1 MFFFLFKLLSI
12 QHYQRKIV
20 NGLFFFFCMYVIH
33 IYVFFFIITK
43 NTSKE
48 YKSLYCVRNP
58 LHKLHF
64 TRYFAREYNIR
75 LVLLK

>member
-1 MFFFLFKLLSI
+1 MFFFCPNYYLFNIINAKYLMV
-12 QHYQRKIV
+12 Y
-20 NGLFFFFCMYVIH
+20 FFFLCMLYI
-33 IYVFFFIITK
+33 FFFIIIK

-48 YKSLYCVRNP
+48 YKSLYYCVRNP

>member
-1 MFFFLFKLLSI
+1 MFFFLSKLLSI

-20 NGLFFFFCMYVIH
+20 NGLFFLCMLYI
-33 IYVFFFIITK
+33 FFFIIIK